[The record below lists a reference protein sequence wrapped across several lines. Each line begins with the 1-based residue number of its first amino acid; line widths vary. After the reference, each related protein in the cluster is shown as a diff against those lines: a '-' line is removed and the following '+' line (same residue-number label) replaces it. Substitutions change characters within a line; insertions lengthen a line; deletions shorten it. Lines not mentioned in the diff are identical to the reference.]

1 MLFRRLNAPTRYE
14 ETDYYFA
21 HESLPPDCPLPS
33 SELLEAIH
41 AYSAD
46 FYDRATID
54 RGKDDCQSMDET
66 ALIAMG
72 ILLEEMAKESLG
84 ETGDLV
90 LVEGEEISD
99 DERVAGLRTGRRMMG
114 RKRTSSV
121 MSNVMASSGDESVA
135 RRKWVKRRK
144 LSRKASATDG
154 DTGDEKL

>member
-1 MLFRRLNAPTRYE
+1 
-14 ETDYYFA
+14 
-21 HESLPPDCPLPS
+21 
-33 SELLEAIH
+33 
-41 AYSAD
+41 
-46 FYDRATID
+46 
-54 RGKDDCQSMDET
+54 MDET